1 MQWLVSGDLFG
12 QLWVWACPNAQIFKM
27 LEWDEAIRPKI
38 NSWDQNEPENGQKLP
53 IVFVFQEK
61 TALFSVQCISKSI
74 FKDFVHL
81 LTLCAKCAQ
90 KQVFLLIFRVKI
102 RRYGLGPK
110 TKNVRH
116 VEKNKIWK
124 NKKISARGFWD
135 IWKRAQ
141 KTGVFAP

>member
-1 MQWLVSGDLFG
+1 MQKTKNSKIGLCTFLPLPKTNPLKKNLRKSVSRLRNKSRTYGRTDGRDRNHRSRNKFRG
-12 QLWVWACPNAQIFKM
+12 
-27 LEWDEAIRPKI
+27 PKI
-38 NSWDQNEPENGQKLP
+38 NSWDQKEPENGQKSP

-81 LTLCAKCAQ
+81 LILCAKCAQ

-116 VEKNKIWK
+116 VEKNKI
-124 NKKISARGFWD
+124 
-135 IWKRAQ
+135 
-141 KTGVFAP
+141 